1 MKKLFTIAALLCGTG
16 AFADDFSLYFDSAN
30 SPQQSTVIA
39 RVSDIKKLVFENG
52 NVIAVMKDNTEKST
66 SITDIKRLF
75 FSTEDAVS
83 IDELAVK
90 TTDAAKDGEVYDL
103 AGRKLNVNPQTPKLQ
118 KGVYIINGKK
128 VMVK

>member
-1 MKKLFTIAALLCGTG
+1 MKKLFTIAALLYSTG

-30 SPQQSTVIA
+30 SPQSTVIA